1 MLLRK
6 FQNSQSSIIF
16 EQNKLTTP
24 RLKIYFRSDWTCP
37 PKFIIKCIFLWL
49 RSTVIQLVFVNSC
62 YLIIIPYI
70 EMSHTVVII
79 MCSSSI
85 GEQSATWMMRMAD
98 ASIMSS
104 HVNYRS
110 RFTNNLNV
118 VNRGTKQSPSVQ
130 RFNVQSWDFAKT
142 YCFEMNLAARLH
154 RIINYV
160 HKKDYM
166 NTLEAYWEQIEPM
179 SNVTVRGPCVSNT
192 EKELNE
198 STLLK
203 TWLCREQIER
213 ACV

>member
-1 MLLRK
+1 
-6 FQNSQSSIIF
+6 
-16 EQNKLTTP
+16 
-24 RLKIYFRSDWTCP
+24 
-37 PKFIIKCIFLWL
+37 
-49 RSTVIQLVFVNSC
+49 
-62 YLIIIPYI
+62 
-70 EMSHTVVII
+70 MSHTVVII

-203 TWLCREQIER
+203 T
-213 ACV
+213 